1 MIIRLLKRVF
11 KNERARGNVLVT
23 GVIVMTL
30 LSVLGVVLV
39 SRMIIDS
46 HASANRAIGTRA
58 FYLADGGLQ
67 FARRRLMLF
76 PINMADWD
84 TTLSIGNGTIVV
96 NVRQD
101 QIRYPDYS
109 TKPYVYRIT
118 STATI
123 GDATRQ
129 VEEIRVRRRFPWEGP
144 QIINGEFLIWRET
157 VINEEF

>member
-84 TTLSIGNGTIVV
+84 TTLSIGNGTIDVS
-96 NVRQD
+96 VRQD
-101 QIRYPDYS
+101 RIRYP
-109 TKPYVYRIT
+109 TFWNRPYVYRIT

-129 VEEIRVRRRFPWEGP
+129 VEEIRRRKRDAADPTT
-144 QIINGEFLIWRET
+144 NGEFLIWRET